1 MKLSII
7 VPVYKVRDYLSRCI
21 ESILEQMV
29 SDYELILVDDGCPEG
44 CGAICDTYAQN
55 YPQVRVIHKSNGGL
69 SSARNAG
76 LELAKGEYVT
86 FVDSDDTVMPNTY
99 AENMRILLAD
109 PEIEILEYP
118 VYEYYDGPR
127 SKFRT
132 FSPRKVSGS
141 TVFQDWVRHKG
152 YEHAYAWNKIYKRH
166 LFHSLRYPEG
176 ENFEDIF
183 LTPKLYE
190 RCKCAY
196 YSNMGGYYYFDHAGS
211 ISNTPSFE
219 GISQLFRNRVRLYE
233 MVKKQYGMHAESYY
247 ILTQAIDSLTDLG
260 KFRPKRESD
269 YLQACKLLEKERL
282 PLGAIITMKVP
293 LKRKLKFIIAT
304 IFGINAH
311 CRMVALLKK

>member
-7 VPVYKVRDYLSRCI
+7 VPVYKVRDYLSRCL

-166 LFHSLRYPEG
+166 LFHTLKYPEG

-196 YSNMGGYYYFDHAGS
+196 YSNIGGYYYFDHAGS
-211 ISNTPSFE
+211 ISNTPSLE
-219 GISQLFRNRVRLYE
+219 AISLLLRNRVTLYQ
-233 MVKKQYGMHAESYY
+233 MVKERPGMRAESHY
-247 ILTQAIDSLTDLG
+247 ILIQIIDSLTDIRKFKGQGEATYRQTLKTLG
-260 KFRPKRESD
+260 S
-269 YLQACKLLEKERL
+269 ARL
-282 PLGAIITMKVP
+282 PLATLLTMKLP
-293 LKRKLKFIIAT
+293 LKLKLKFLIAAT
-304 IFGINAH
+304 VGINAH
-311 CRMVALLKK
+311 CRMLAHS